1 MARVIT
7 DHQISKLTEAGSVN
21 SEMKHIETQT
31 RKPTRIRPSFY

>member
-21 SEMKHIETQT
+21 SEMKHIETNNET
-31 RKPTRIRPSFY
+31 NTH